1 MQERLKPFVEA
12 INNLSDLTAKSSR
25 MAPDET
31 FIAPVSKWTAE
42 KTAKEVIQALK
53 AESPAIYT
61 REYQANN
68 GIIEFDIRSV
78 NQEEMNKIVQRLQEI
93 MDTKEK

>member
-1 MQERLKPFVEA
+1 MVQVEIYRA
-12 INNLSDLTAKSSR
+12 SIKISGAKS
-25 MAPDET
+25 
-31 FIAPVSKWTAE
+31 
-42 KTAKEVIQALK
+42 AKEVIQELR

-78 NQEEMNKIVQRLQEI
+78 NEIEMKKIVTRLNEI
-93 MDTKEK
+93 MN

>member
-1 MQERLKPFVEA
+1 RLKPFVEA
-12 INNLSDLTAKSSR
+12 INNLSDLTAKIVQDGAGR
-25 MAPDET
+25 D
-31 FIAPVSKWTAE
+31 
-42 KTAKEVIQALK
+42 
-53 AESPAIYT
+53 IYT

>member
-1 MQERLKPFVEA
+1 DGAGRDIYRASVKV
-12 INNLSDLTAKSSR
+12 DGR
-25 MAPDET
+25 
-31 FIAPVSKWTAE
+31 

>member
-1 MQERLKPFVEA
+1 
-12 INNLSDLTAKSSR
+12 
-25 MAPDET
+25 MALAET

-42 KTAKEVIQALK
+42 NRQGSHPSVKSRKST
-53 AESPAIYT
+53 IYT

>member
-1 MQERLKPFVEA
+1 
-12 INNLSDLTAKSSR
+12 
-25 MAPDET
+25 
-31 FIAPVSKWTAE
+31 
-42 KTAKEVIQALK
+42 K

>member
-1 MQERLKPFVEA
+1 
-12 INNLSDLTAKSSR
+12 
-25 MAPDET
+25 
-31 FIAPVSKWTAE
+31 
-42 KTAKEVIQALK
+42 
-53 AESPAIYT
+53 IYT

>member
-1 MQERLKPFVEA
+1 MLK
-12 INNLSDLTAKSSR
+12 LSTTCQFNRQNRPRWRWPRHLSR
-25 MAPDET
+25 QCQ
-31 FIAPVSKWTAE
+31 SGRQ

>member
-1 MQERLKPFVEA
+1 
-12 INNLSDLTAKSSR
+12 
-25 MAPDET
+25 MALAET

-78 NQEEMNKIVQRLQEI
+78 NQEEMNKKIVQRLQEI